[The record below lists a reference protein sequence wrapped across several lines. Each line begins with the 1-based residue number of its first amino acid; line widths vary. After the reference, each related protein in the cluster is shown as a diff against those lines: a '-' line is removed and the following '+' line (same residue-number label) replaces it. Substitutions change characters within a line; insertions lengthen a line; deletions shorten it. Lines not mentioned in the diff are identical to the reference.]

1 MSLPPTS
8 VVEFLSLHNLAAYSA
23 AFEEQGWD
31 DLAQLQ
37 AINESE
43 LLLLAADVSMKSGHV
58 ARLKKALGL
67 TQPVPQPVHT
77 ASALPSASPTP
88 APAAPAPSPIPPVA
102 LAPAPA
108 VAARSVSAGQHHRCR
123 RAEQADGEAGGEELP
138 RFARAR
144 HDDRDVRAAVRRA
157 ERRLLG

>member
-1 MSLPPTS
+1 MNAL
-8 VVEFLSLHNLAAYSA
+8 SA

-108 VAARSVSAGQHHRCR
+108 VAARSVLVSTTDADVQNNPTAAR
-123 RAEQADGEAGGEELP
+123 RAGRGYYVDGPSAVSKHKLN
-138 RFARAR
+138 FRAS
-144 HDDRDVRAAVRRA
+144 
-157 ERRLLG
+157 L